1 MDPKEKEMGKSRESI
16 GESAPGE
23 KKMHIAGR
31 NDQSNQK
38 S

>member
-1 MDPKEKEMGKSRESI
+1 MDPNEKEMGKSRESI

-23 KKMHIAGR
+23 KHIAGR